1 MKSFFR
7 LAAVS
12 LRDGT
17 RRVLFAAASRLFFSP
32 CGSVLLLPQQAL
44 QLRKKSKF
52 TFYPYNSTHFVLYYT
67 KGRVES
73 LA

>member
-17 RRVLFAAASRLFFSP
+17 RRVLFAAASRLFFPP
-32 CGSVLLLPQQAL
+32 CGGVRLLPQQASAA
-44 QLRKKSKF
+44 K
-52 TFYPYNSTHFVLYYT
+52 
-67 KGRVES
+67 
-73 LA
+73 